1 MRGWSFVIISIIAV
15 GAALAADGGVELAVN
30 EAGRRVDVTV
40 DGKPFTSYIW
50 PSNVAK
56 PVLFPIRSA
65 KGIVITRG
73 RAGFQVGGTAG
84 ELRRNERA
92 DHPHHVG
99 LWLNYGDVGGY
110 DFWGNSYAI
119 PEAQRSKEGS
129 IIQRAITKTTSGT
142 EGVLEIDA
150 DWTIPDGT
158 VLLKE
163 HTRFVFG
170 GTATTRTI
178 DRTTTLTAGDRPVPF
193 PDTKEGMFGLRVARS
208 LEMPS
213 KEPEV
218 FTDAS
223 GHPTAVPKLDNTGV
237 TGDYLTSE
245 GKTGD
250 AAWGT
255 PAKWCRLS
263 GKIDDAPVSIAMF
276 DAPQNPGYPT
286 HWHAR
291 PYGLFSANPF
301 GVKDFTLGK
310 ETLNF
315 SIAAKQST
323 TFHYRVLIID
333 GAPTAA
339 ETEAAWKAWSNAK

>member
-1 MRGWSFVIISIIAV
+1 MRGWTFLVVAIIAV
-15 GAALAADGGVELAVN
+15 GAVLAADGGDVKLTVN
-30 EAGRRVDVTV
+30 ESGRRVDVTV

-65 KGIVITRG
+65 KGAVVTRG
-73 RAGFQVGGTAG
+73 FPLEPRA
-84 ELRRNERA
+84 NERA

-129 IIQRAITKTTSGT
+129 IVQRAITKATSGT

-193 PDTKEGMFGLRVARS
+193 PDTKEGMFGLRVTRS

-223 GHPTAVPKLDNTGV
+223 GHPTTVPKLDNTGV

-291 PYGLFSANPF
+291 GYGLFSANPF
-301 GVKDFTLGK
+301 GVKDFTGGK

-315 SIAAKQST
+315 SIAAKQSA
-323 TFHYRVLIID
+323 TFHYRVLIVD
-333 GAPTAA
+333 GTPTAA
-339 ETEAAWKAWSNAK
+339 ETEAAWKVWSNGK